1 VLSEKDGW
9 DEARLMRI
17 GLDFDNTMIRYD
29 EVFRQA
35 AKERG
40 LLPADFPGSK
50 QQVRDAIRRLPEGE
64 LKWQA
69 LQGHVYGKGIQQ
81 AEMFPGLPEFL
92 RRAHSHGDT
101 VLVVSHKTEYGHFDP
116 DKTNLRQAA
125 MQWMEGQG
133 FFTARGFSMM
143 PGDIHFTSTRSEK
156 LNRIAELKCD
166 IFVDDLPEVLADP
179 EFPDVVRRI
188 LFSDQSEN
196 ADGLPYAVCR
206 DWPSIEEMVFLDRR

>member
-1 VLSEKDGW
+1 
-9 DEARLMRI
+9 MRI

-29 EVFRQA
+29 DVFRQA

-40 LLPADFPGSK
+40 LLPADFAGSK

-69 LQGHVYGKGIQQ
+69 LQGHVYGKGIES
-81 AEMFPGLPEFL
+81 AALFPGVPDFL
-92 RRAHSHGDT
+92 RRARAHGDT

-133 FFTARGFSMM
+133 FFTVHGFSMI
-143 PGDIHFTSTRSEK
+143 PDHIHFTLTRSEK
-156 LNRIAELKCD
+156 LSRIADLKCD
-166 IFVDDLPEVLADP
+166 IFIDDLQEVLSDP
-179 EFPDVVRRI
+179 GFPSSVRRI
-188 LFSDQSEN
+188 LFSEQVEM
-196 ADGLPYAVCR
+196 ADDLPYAVCR